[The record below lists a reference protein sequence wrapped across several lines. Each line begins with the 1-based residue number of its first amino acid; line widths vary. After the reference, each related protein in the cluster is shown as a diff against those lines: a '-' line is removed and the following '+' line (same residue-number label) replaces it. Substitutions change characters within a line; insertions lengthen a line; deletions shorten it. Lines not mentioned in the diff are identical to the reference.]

1 MSLKAFHIL
10 FAGLAVS
17 ASAVSANA
25 QGAGESDSGMMLW
38 IIIGGV
44 VALLGIGAV
53 VFMRMRGSGKKDS
66 AQAVAEAMNAIPA
79 SRPAREFRRDVVFDS
94 KKDPLTNKDLLRN
107 AATTTNFSKQYSES
121 VDISHLP
128 ISQIETLSEPAPY
141 EELEYSDDEGLI
153 AAIEELQ
160 DEGETDADIRM
171 IVLRVLASFKAKN
184 AVEALTQVALYDL
197 SVALRSKAVAMLA
210 DFDHP
215 SVFEPI
221 VLACADPSREV
232 RAAGARAL
240 VKVTF
245 DRADEWARFASYED
259 MYLSRQIAKAAVE
272 AGIAERSFDR
282 LILQDEKAS
291 YEAFALVYMLIR
303 TGETDRV
310 FDAIRNHRDVKTRMA
325 MLHAIKVANVAEVIP
340 HLSSFIADE
349 PISSPVADKARE
361 VLLGINSM
369 PVGV

>member
-1 MSLKAFHIL
+1 MSLKLYHFTSGVIITL
-10 FAGLAVS
+10 L
-17 ASAVSANA
+17 SAVAANA
-25 QGAGESDSGMMLW
+25 QGAATEGSDLMLW
-38 IIIGGV
+38 TIIAAF
-44 VALLGIGAV
+44 VAVAGIGAF
-53 VFMRMRGSGKKDS
+53 VFLRMKKSGAADGGKIVDS
-66 AQAVAEAMNAIPA
+66 GNAAE
-79 SRPAREFRRDVVFDS
+79 STRPAREFRRDVVFES
-94 KKDPLTNKDLLRN
+94 KNEPISKRDLVRS
-107 AATTTNFSKQYSES
+107 ASTGGNFSKKYSES

-128 ISQIETLSEPAPY
+128 IAQIETLAAPVPF
-141 EELEYSDDEGLI
+141 EELEYSDDDGLI
-153 AAIEELQ
+153 AAIEEMQ
-160 DEGETDADIRM
+160 DDAETDADIRM
-171 IVLRVLASFKAKN
+171 IVLRVLASFRAKN

-197 SVALRSKAVAMLA
+197 SAALRSKAVAMLA

-232 RAAGARAL
+232 RAASARAL

-282 LILQDEKAS
+282 LILHDEKAA

-303 TGETDRV
+303 TGETERV
-310 FDAIRNHRDVKTRMA
+310 FDAVRNHRDGKTRMA
-325 MLHAIKVANVAEVIP
+325 LLHAIKVANVAEVIP
-340 HLSSFIADE
+340 DLSSFIADE

-369 PVGV
+369 PVAG

>member
-1 MSLKAFHIL
+1 MSLKAIHYI
-10 FAGLAVS
+10 FAPIAIFLVAVS
-17 ASAVSANA
+17 VEA
-25 QGAGESDSGMMLW
+25 QGAGDAGSDSTLW

-44 VALLGIGAV
+44 VAAAGIGAV
-53 VFMRMRGSGKKDS
+53 VFMRMKKS
-66 AQAVAEAMNAIPA
+66 APKAEDEKAQEK
-79 SRPAREFRRDVVFDS
+79 SKVGESQRPAREFRRDVIFDS
-94 KKDPLTNKDLLRN
+94 KNEPLSNRDLLRK
-107 AATTTNFSKQYSES
+107 ASTAGNFSKDYSKS

-128 ISQIETLSEPAPY
+128 IAQIETLSQPVPFD
-141 EELEYSDDEGLI
+141 ELETSDDDGLI

-160 DEGETDADIRM
+160 DDAETDADFRM
-171 IVLRVLASFKAKN
+171 IALRVLASFRARN
-184 AVEALTQVALYDL
+184 AVESLTQVALYDL
-197 SVALRSKAVAMLA
+197 SASLRSKAVSMLA

-232 RAAGARAL
+232 RAASARAL

-282 LILQDEKAS
+282 LILHDEKAA

-303 TGETDRV
+303 TGETERV
-310 FDAIRNHRDVKTRMA
+310 FDAIRNHRDGKTRMA
-325 MLHAIKVANVAEVIP
+325 LLHAIKVANVAEVIP
-340 HLSSFIADE
+340 ELSSFIADE

-369 PVGV
+369 PVGA

>member
-1 MSLKAFHIL
+1 MSLKAYHIASGDL
-10 FAGLAVS
+10 VTLLSSTVSKAQGPGDGGSDLMLWTIIAAVVAVVGVGALVFLRMKKSGTAKTEKTVDGGKATESKGPAKDFRREVVFESKSEPLSKRDLARS
-17 ASAVSANA
+17 AS
-25 QGAGESDSGMMLW
+25 
-38 IIIGGV
+38 
-44 VALLGIGAV
+44 
-53 VFMRMRGSGKKDS
+53 
-66 AQAVAEAMNAIPA
+66 
-79 SRPAREFRRDVVFDS
+79 
-94 KKDPLTNKDLLRN
+94 
-107 AATTTNFSKQYSES
+107 TTSNFSKKYSQS

-128 ISQIETLSEPAPY
+128 IATIETLAEPVPF
-141 EELEYSDDEGLI
+141 EELEYSDDDGLI

-160 DEGETDADIRM
+160 DDAETDADIRM
-171 IVLRVLASFKAKN
+171 IALRVLASFKAQN

-197 SVALRSKAVAMLA
+197 SGSFRSKAVSMLA
-210 DFDHP
+210 DLDHP

-245 DRADEWARFASYED
+245 DRAEEWARFASYED

-282 LILQDEKAS
+282 LILQDEKAA

-303 TGETDRV
+303 TGETERV
-310 FDAIRNHRDVKTRMA
+310 FDAVRNHRDGKTRMA
-325 MLHAIKVANVAEVIP
+325 LLHAIKVANVAEVIP
-340 HLSSFIADE
+340 GLSSFIADE
-349 PISSPVADKARE
+349 PISSPIADKARE

-369 PVGV
+369 PVGA